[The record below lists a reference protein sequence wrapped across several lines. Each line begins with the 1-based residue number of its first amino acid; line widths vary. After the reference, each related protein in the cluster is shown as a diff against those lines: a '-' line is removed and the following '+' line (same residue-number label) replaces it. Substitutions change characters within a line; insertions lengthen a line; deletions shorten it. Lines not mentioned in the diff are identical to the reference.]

1 MTRDE
6 YNKMD
11 ITEAIATW
19 NEENGLND
27 DDDLYIFDNSSPG
40 LNARFYGA
48 YDAIEAVNNGDYD
61 FNDDYAYI
69 SWCGLYSFTESDDD
83 LAPWNYFSK
92 NE

>member
-11 ITEAIATW
+11 VVKAVTTW
-19 NEENGLND
+19 NKENRLND
-27 DDDLYIFDNSSPG
+27 NDDLYIFDNDGPE
-40 LNARFYGA
+40 LDTRFYGA
-48 YDAIEAVNNGDYD
+48 YDAIEAAHNGDYD

-69 SWCGLYSFTESDDD
+69 SWCSLFSFSGSNDD

>member
-11 ITEAIATW
+11 VVKAITTW
-19 NEENGLND
+19 NEENKLNN
-27 DDDLYIFDNSSPG
+27 DDDLYIFDNDRRE
-40 LNARFYGA
+40 LNTRFCGA
-48 YDAIEAVNNGDYD
+48 YDAIEAVHNGDYD

-69 SWCGLYSFTESDDD
+69 SWCGLFSFSESDDD